1 MPGHRGDLRPSEG
14 QPIFRSVV
22 WRRNDRIAL
31 ENFELRM
38 HANAILLSGT
48 VLMVDEGA
56 TLRAEY
62 EVRCDHG
69 WVTRSVRVAL
79 RRGVESREMALVT
92 DDRRRWWR
100 DGRELAAVAGCVDI
114 DLSISPSTNTL
125 PIRRLALAPGESR
138 DVIAAWVKFPELS
151 VEPLSQRYLRTEDGR
166 YRYQSNGGAFT
177 ADIDVD
183 DMGLVVTYPPAWER
197 VAVS

>member
-1 MPGHRGDLRPSEG
+1 MSNSHE
-14 QPIFRSVV
+14 QPLFRSVI
-22 WRRNDRIAL
+22 WRRRDQIAL
-31 ENFELRM
+31 EHFELRV

-56 TLRAEY
+56 PLRAEY

-79 RRGVESREMALVT
+79 RRDRESRELALVT
-92 DDRRRWWR
+92 DDQRRWWR
-100 DGRELAAVAGCVDI
+100 DGRELSEVTGCVDI

-125 PIRRLALAPGESR
+125 PVRRLALERGESR

-151 VEPLSQRYLRTEDGR
+151 IAPLPQRYLRTDAGG
-166 YRYQSNGGAFT
+166 YRYQSGGGAFT
-177 ADIDVD
+177 ADIEVD
-183 DMGLVVTYPPAWER
+183 EMGLVVNYPPAWER

>member
-1 MPGHRGDLRPSEG
+1 MSNPQE
-14 QPIFRSVV
+14 QPLFRSVI
-22 WRRNDRIAL
+22 WRRRDQIAL
-31 ENFELRM
+31 EHFELRV

-56 TLRAEY
+56 PLRAEY

-69 WVTRSVRVAL
+69 WVTRSVRVTL
-79 RRGVESREMALVT
+79 RRDRESRELALVT
-92 DDRRRWWR
+92 DDQRRWWR
-100 DGRELAAVAGCVDI
+100 DGRELAGVTGCIDI

-125 PIRRLALAPGESR
+125 PIRRLALERGESR

-151 VEPLSQRYLRTEDGR
+151 VEPLPQRYLRTDQDR

-177 ADIDVD
+177 ADIAVD
-183 DMGLVVTYPPAWER
+183 DMGLVVDYPPGWER